1 MALDIRALLKELIES
16 RGSDLHLTV
25 NSPPRIRVDQ
35 QLIPLKTETL
45 TPEACKSLAYS
56 ILTDKQQK
64 RLELDFEVDFAFGV
78 EGLSRFRGNVFFQR
92 GSLSTVIRSI
102 PFKIP
107 TMEQLKLPKI
117 CHAFPTKPK
126 GLVLVTG
133 PTGSGKSTS
142 LAAVV
147 DRINSERAVH
157 IITVEDPVEYIHTHK
172 QALVNQREVGADTKS
187 FSTAL
192 KYVLR
197 QDPDVILVGEMR
209 DLETIQAALTA
220 AETGHLVFATLH
232 TNSATESINRIID
245 VFPPHQQG
253 QVRAQVSM
261 ALESVMTQKLLP
273 RKVGGG
279 VVLAAE
285 VMVCTPAIRA
295 LIREN
300 KIHEMY
306 GILQVSQKYGM
317 VTMNMS
323 LYDLVVAGQITA
335 ERAMAMSNLPEE
347 LERMLS
353 RSGSSPSDR
362 ARMLANRNER

>member
-1 MALDIRALLKELIES
+1 MALDIRSLLKDLVEAQ
-16 RGSDLHLTV
+16 GSDLHLTV

-35 QLIPLKTETL
+35 QIIALKYDTL
-45 TPEACKSLAYS
+45 SPEQCKSLAYS

-64 RLELDFEVDFAFGV
+64 KLEMDLEVDFAFGV

-92 GSLSTVIRSI
+92 GSLTTVIRSI

-107 TMEQLKLPKI
+107 TIEQLHLPKL
-117 CHAFPTKPK
+117 CQALAGKPK

-133 PTGSGKSTS
+133 PTGSGKSTT
-142 LAAVV
+142 LAAIV

-157 IITVEDPVEYIHTHK
+157 IITIEDPVEYIHSHK
-172 QALVNQREVGADTKS
+172 QAIVNQREVGADTRS
-187 FSTAL
+187 FATAL

-197 QDPDVILVGEMR
+197 QDPDVIMVGEMR

-253 QVRAQVSM
+253 QVRAQLSM
-261 ALESVMTQKLLP
+261 TLEAVLTQKLLP
-273 RKVGGG
+273 RKVGRG
-279 VVLAAE
+279 VILAAE

-300 KIHEMY
+300 KVHEMY

-317 VTMNMS
+317 ITMNMS
-323 LYDLVVAGQITA
+323 LYDLVSAAQVSA
-335 ERAMAMSNLPEE
+335 ERAISTSNLPEE
-347 LERMLS
+347 LERML
-353 RSGSSPSDR
+353 GIGKGHPTDR
-362 ARMLANRNER
+362 ARLLAGRIDK